1 MVEKVKTVEIN
12 YFCSSYL
19 FWNTNGWCKKA
30 VLDVVDVVVK
40 KNIYIFLTSASLLKM
55 KRRHEIMKFACSVC
69 TFTCQTLNGLKRHKL
84 ACKRPTKRIIRS
96 NVSPPVPAVEA
107 AEAVDAG

>member
-1 MVEKVKTVEIN
+1 ML
-12 YFCSSYL
+12 CML
-19 FWNTNGWCKKA
+19 LLKK
-30 VLDVVDVVVK
+30 K
-40 KNIYIFLTSASLLKM
+40 KMFLTSASLLKM